1 MMDRIA
7 RFIHW
12 PGAWTLVMLA
22 AATALS
28 GCSSP
33 GFYTQAIRGQYDV
46 LAHRRPIDRVI
57 AETNTPPSLREKL
70 RLVLELRAFA
80 RDQLQLPVGDQYSR
94 YVDLHRPFVV
104 WNVHAAPAFS
114 LRPKKWWY
122 PVVGR
127 LNYRGYFSEEDAR
140 TFASRLTR
148 NHYDVYVEGVEAYS
162 TLGWFSDPVLNT
174 FIHHNEMEL
183 AEILFHE
190 LAHQRFFA
198 RGDTDFNEAF
208 ATAVAEEGVQR
219 WLNARGD
226 PSLQEEYARH
236 RRRQKEFVD
245 LVLQT
250 RDELAQIYGE
260 SGDEAKG
267 TSGNSKSE
275 KDRRASGKAAV
286 SVRFSAALAGLRRQW
301 GLPPKMVE
309 TALFREINNA
319 HLNTV
324 ATYYRLVPAFA
335 ALLRDCG
342 GDLEEFYR
350 RIKSVRRK
358 TDVERRKQLDQAL
371 VSNPPK

>member
-1 MMDRIA
+1 MDRIA